1 MDQRNYILW
10 YSVAGCIGVIFGE
23 FYAIFGLESLPIY
36 QIIVPEQSV
45 IPWNNGLYG
54 STFIGFSVLLFFV
67 GRRAFQTNDKE
78 QMKALFYGI
87 TAWLVIEALFSVYYG
102 VFLNVLVDVVL
113 EIFLCY
119 PIVQGIRK
127 PSENKKDS

>member
-10 YSVAGCIGVIFGE
+10 YSVAGCIGVIFGV